1 VSDDLILRD
10 EFDAG
15 AIAAQRSAPRVFLVD
30 ERGELLAWSAQSAGV
45 LEPEVRDLV
54 RRRISEPD
62 GAIDVTELVRTAGG
76 QVSVRILPQHLGVE
90 KTFAVVVER
99 FALRERSPRRA

>member
-15 AIAAQRSAPRVFLVD
+15 AIAAQRSVPRVFLVD
-30 ERGELLAWSAQSAGV
+30 ERGELLAWSAQSAGA
-45 LEPEVRDLV
+45 LEPEVRDVV

-62 GAIDVTELVRTAGG
+62 SPTEAVELVRTAGG
-76 QVSVRILPQHLGVE
+76 QVSVRILPQHHGPE